1 MNNKPQVTGV
11 TVSVDFGDTT
21 YGTGTKCFSSVSAK
35 FPDPT
40 PDLDLVVDEGLDL
53 YFAAWKT
60 LLAGRFAAGVI
71 DADTFRAQFAATTE
85 RIERIHKFLRRKAN
99 EQQQ

>member
-1 MNNKPQVTGV
+1 MSNKPQVTGV
-11 TVSVDFGDTT
+11 TISVDFGDTS
-21 YGTGTKCFSSVSAK
+21 YGAGTKCFGSLTAK
-35 FPDPT
+35 FPEPT
-40 PDLDLVVDEGLDL
+40 SELDQVVDEGLDL

-85 RIERIHKFLRRKAN
+85 RIEKIHKFLRRKAN